1 MKRSIF
7 RRSVY
12 LALVCLG
19 LLSLAA
25 SERAAP
31 SARLLFV
38 YGSLKQG
45 EYNHGRLADQV
56 FVGEGYVRDYAL
68 FVAHPYYPYAAP
80 KEGARIWGEV
90 YEVDAATAALID
102 RFEASDGY
110 WPEPVWVRLTTGQ
123 RIVAEI
129 YVVSPERIAELGA
142 ERYPSSRWHGPDAA
156 PDEADEAGQHQTEG
170 AEPAT

>member
-1 MKRSIF
+1 MRSLW
-7 RRSVY
+7 RRSAFLV
-12 LALVCLG
+12 LACLG

-25 SERAAP
+25 ADPAGP
-31 SARLLFV
+31 STRLIFV
-38 YGSLKQG
+38 YGSLKYG
-45 EYNHGRLADQV
+45 EYNHARIADQA

-80 KEGARIWGEV
+80 LEGARIWGEV
-90 YEVDAATAALID
+90 YQVDAWTAGVLD

-129 YVVSPERIAELGA
+129 YVVTPERIAELGA
-142 ERYPSSRWHGPDAA
+142 QRYPSARWHGPDAE
-156 PDEADEAGQHQTEG
+156 PDEADDDGSAADGT
-170 AEPAT
+170 